1 MQLHELNERFNEIS
15 SELLL
20 CVACLN
26 PKNSFQ
32 SFNKDML
39 IKLASFYPREF
50 ENVNTATLGY
60 QLDTYIHDVRL
71 DDRFHDVR
79 NLNDL
84 SKKLVETKK
93 NHVYSYVYL
102 LLKLALLLPVA
113 TATVERAFSAMN
125 IIKTKLRNR
134 MCDSWMNYCLI
145 TYIEKDMFDK
155 ISNEEIMQNY
165 QKMKTRRQVL

>member
-1 MQLHELNERFNEIS
+1 LASFYSREFENEFFGFKH
-15 SELLL
+15 L
-20 CVACLN
+20 
-26 PKNSFQ
+26 
-32 SFNKDML
+32 L

-60 QLDTYIHDVRL
+60 QLDTYDIHDVRL

-93 NHVYSYVYL
+93 NYVYSYVYL
-102 LLKLALLLPVA
+102 LLKLALLLPVV

-125 IIKTKLRNR
+125 IIKIKLRNR
-134 MCDSWMNYCLI
+134 MCDS
-145 TYIEKDMFDK
+145 
-155 ISNEEIMQNY
+155 
-165 QKMKTRRQVL
+165 